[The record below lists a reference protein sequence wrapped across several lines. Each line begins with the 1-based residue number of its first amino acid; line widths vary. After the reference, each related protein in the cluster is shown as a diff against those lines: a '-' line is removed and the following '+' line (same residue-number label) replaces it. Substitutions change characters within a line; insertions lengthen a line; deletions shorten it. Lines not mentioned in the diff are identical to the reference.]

1 MTKLQRLDWGILIFL
16 SLLLNYILTDNIFS
30 GSIVAV
36 DLILVYSGYLIT
48 SILIEQA
55 LEPTKFNFG
64 YLLHNLFKYFILP
77 IICISLLIIPV
88 ALLFD
93 HNLLN
98 ELPKQIIAAFGFS
111 NNYFEL
117 TNATRTHFINAH
129 DAFFQTWFVAI
140 IAQFYLGWFLISTII
155 KKLTRHSQRPLQQM
169 RFITYLIGLSGA
181 VVGLVMLISDVFN
194 QIGYAQLYFSS
205 LTYLLPLSIGSML
218 GSLYGWQHVPHHF
231 ETIAQT
237 ATKKQTLLLLLG
249 SSVCLLL
256 ISRYFTINHYWQFL
270 LINLLGCALSVL
282 VIRGIKILRS
292 QQDTE
297 APEKY
302 IYSSY
307 LFYLALWP
315 AYLIFAAHLKLS
327 TSLIAATICAVL
339 FSFGYQ
345 ILYQN
350 CLAFF
355 NSFKQQTRVQ
365 LSWAMV
371 TVIFLTSAFTLLSST
386 NNVNGATPQAMTL
399 TPTSVNQTKVTNSST
414 SSNTSQSH
422 QTTATKKVPTTPNP
436 EKIASQLQNAW
447 QKILNQTNSHVEIA
461 VYNQQTH
468 QTYHLANIAETTA
481 MPTASIVKVSVL
493 SALLKQNMQGKL
505 TLSAADKDYA
515 QKMITLSD
523 NTSTTYLLSQRLG
536 SYTATQ
542 PVFNALKMTNTTA
555 NQEAWGET
563 TTTALDQLKLLNAIY
578 YNDQHYLD
586 QEARTYAQQ
595 LMSNVDASQD
605 WGVSAGSSEYQ
616 VKNGWLDESDGSWIV
631 NSIGHISAIQTEKV
645 DYTVAILTNQNNSE
659 AAGITLIEQLAQAT
673 NSILSANH

>member
-1 MTKLQRLDWGILIFL
+1 
-16 SLLLNYILTDNIFS
+16 
-30 GSIVAV
+30 
-36 DLILVYSGYLIT
+36 
-48 SILIEQA
+48 
-55 LEPTKFNFG
+55 
-64 YLLHNLFKYFILP
+64 
-77 IICISLLIIPV
+77 
-88 ALLFD
+88 
-93 HNLLN
+93 
-98 ELPKQIIAAFGFS
+98 
-111 NNYFEL
+111 
-117 TNATRTHFINAH
+117 
-129 DAFFQTWFVAI
+129 
-140 IAQFYLGWFLISTII
+140 
-155 KKLTRHSQRPLQQM
+155 
-169 RFITYLIGLSGA
+169 
-181 VVGLVMLISDVFN
+181 
-194 QIGYAQLYFSS
+194 
-205 LTYLLPLSIGSML
+205 
-218 GSLYGWQHVPHHF
+218 
-231 ETIAQT
+231 
-237 ATKKQTLLLLLG
+237 
-249 SSVCLLL
+249 
-256 ISRYFTINHYWQFL
+256 
-270 LINLLGCALSVL
+270 
-282 VIRGIKILRS
+282 
-292 QQDTE
+292 
-297 APEKY
+297 
-302 IYSSY
+302 
-307 LFYLALWP
+307 
-315 AYLIFAAHLKLS
+315 
-327 TSLIAATICAVL
+327 
-339 FSFGYQ
+339 
-345 ILYQN
+345 
-350 CLAFF
+350 
-355 NSFKQQTRVQ
+355 
-365 LSWAMV
+365 MV

-386 NNVNGATPQAMTL
+386 NNVNGATPQALTL

-542 PVFNALKMTNTTA
+542 SVFNALKMTNTTA

-645 DYTVAILTNQNNSE
+645 DYTVAILTNQNASE
-659 AAGITLIEQLAQAT
+659 AAGITLIEQIAQAT
-673 NSILSANH
+673 NSILGDNH